1 MQTLENLN
9 ARGER
14 ARLFPVLSE
23 SSKEGRTLSIVLAT
37 MARVPEFAAELLKS
51 AGRRPGARTKVEAFT
66 EVSFPKAKSANLRP
80 DGLLIV
86 DSGRTVWRAFVEAK
100 IGTETLKQTQ
110 LENYLR
116 LAREVDVDAVITFS
130 NEFAALPEHH
140 PTQVDQR
147 LTKKVELL
155 HFSWFSLLTMINLLA
170 ENEDVNDEDHVF
182 LLREL
187 ERFLLHKSAGLKR
200 FDSMGPEW
208 TRILD
213 TMRTGAPLSKTSNDV
228 VGVAANWQAE
238 LRDMCLLL
246 SRKTSASVDL
256 KLAAKHRSDPR
267 GRLKAD
273 CLSIADY
280 GCLSASIDVVD
291 AAAPIDIEVDLTTR
305 TIRVSMKLAAP
316 GDRVQQRSRLNWLLR
331 QLEDQEGEDIRILCN
346 WPGRAPQTAST
357 LRDARDDES
366 IHSHPDKSMLPNSF
380 VVMKLMTDGRKFA
393 GRKTFVG
400 CFEELVVEDF
410 YGSIVEHLTA
420 WQPPARKLRAAV
432 EEANADEEKC

>member
-37 MARVPEFAAELLKS
+37 MARVPEFAAELLKA
-51 AGRRPGARTKVEAFT
+51 AGRRPGARTTVEAFA
-66 EVSFPKAKSANLRP
+66 EVSFPKMKSASLRP
-80 DGLLIV
+80 DGLLVV
-86 DSGRTVWRAFVEAK
+86 DTGRTVWKAFIEAK
-100 IGTETLKQTQ
+100 IGNETLKQTQ

-116 LAREVDVDAVITFS
+116 LAREVGVDAVITFS

-140 PTQVDQR
+140 PTLVDQR

-170 ENEDVNDEDHVF
+170 ENQEVSDDDHVF

-200 FDSMGPEW
+200 FDSMGAEW

-213 TMRTGAPLSKTSNDV
+213 TIRTGAPLSKSSPDV
-228 VGVAANWQAE
+228 FGVATNWQAE

-246 SRKTSASVDL
+246 ARKTSANVEL
-256 KLAAKHRSDPR
+256 KLAAKHRSDPP

-273 CLSIADY
+273 CLCIAEY
-280 GCLSASIDVVD
+280 GCLSASIDVAD
-291 AAAPIDIEVDLTTR
+291 AAAPIDIEADLTTR
-305 TIRVSMKLAAP
+305 TIRVSMKVAAP

-331 QLEDQEGEDIRILCN
+331 QLEDQEGKDIRILCN
-346 WPGRAPQTAST
+346 WPGRAPQTVST
-357 LRDARDDES
+357 LKEARDDES
-366 IHSHPDKSMLPNSF
+366 LHSHPDKSMLPNSF
-380 VVMKLMTDGRKFA
+380 IVMKLMTDGRRFA
-393 GRKTFVG
+393 GRKTFVES
-400 CFEELVVEDF
+400 FEDLVVEDF
-410 YGSIVEHLTA
+410 YGTIVEHLTA
-420 WQPPARKLRAAV
+420 WQAPARKLRPAV
-432 EEANADEEKC
+432 EETTIDSDLD